1 MLDPNNP
8 QDISSFEKT
17 RNIVKEIID
26 FGVNQKEI
34 YKIIE
39 LLSLELEDRDKML
52 EINKI
57 VSNDSESLEEVKK
70 EKLIF

>member
-8 QDISSFEKT
+8 HDIPSFEKT

-34 YKIIE
+34 LKIVE
-39 LLSLELEDRDKML
+39 LLALELENRSLML
-52 EINKI
+52 EILDI
-57 VSNDSESLEEVKK
+57 VSAKEEKQEK
-70 EKLIF
+70 EKLIL

>member
-8 QDISSFEKT
+8 SDVLSLEKT

-26 FGVNQKEI
+26 FGVSQDEI

-39 LLSLELEDRDKML
+39 LLSLELEDREKML
-52 EINKI
+52 KI
-57 VSNDSESLEEVKK
+57 VEAINSSIKETKPKFSL
-70 EKLIF
+70 

>member
-8 QDISSFEKT
+8 NDIPSFEKT

-26 FGVNQKEI
+26 FGVSQNEI
-34 YKIIE
+34 LKIVE
-39 LLSLELEDRDKML
+39 LLALELESRNLML
-52 EINKI
+52 EILEV
-57 VSNDSESLEEVKK
+57 VSPKEENQEK